1 MGAFKGKISKV
12 LTSFSQGANI
22 LTTFSTHMKMSCLP
36 CLSCLPELDNSGD
49 TGGHREMSVSLSH
62 LRCDPF
68 RETAAFLGASQLE
81 CDACQVC
88 AQFPG
93 RCWAKF
99 RARGKKDAWS
109 YLPFTTLYTNS
120 DKKKEKEKKI
130 QAFHFDC
137 QICIWCLRTL
147 KEQILGTQMM
157 LWAICASVR
166 QRHWA
171 EIWKQ
176 SSCNLVTACWANSL
190 LFPFS
195 TDWRDA
201 RPVLLPAPIQ
211 SSPLIA
217 SIKASSTTE
226 MDVPLQLSADQT
238 SPLEGR

>member
-22 LTTFSTHMKMSCLP
+22 LTTFPIHTEMSCLP

-62 LRCDPF
+62 LRRDPF

-109 YLPFTTLYTNS
+109 YLPFTTLYNNS
-120 DKKKEKEKKI
+120 DKKKENPGFSFRLLYLYMMPENI
-130 QAFHFDC
+130 EGTD
-137 QICIWCLRTL
+137 
-147 KEQILGTQMM
+147 LGNADDAVSH
-157 LWAICASVR
+157 LWLCEA
-166 QRHWA
+166 
-171 EIWKQ
+171 
-176 SSCNLVTACWANSL
+176 
-190 LFPFS
+190 
-195 TDWRDA
+195 
-201 RPVLLPAPIQ
+201 
-211 SSPLIA
+211 
-217 SIKASSTTE
+217 KA
-226 MDVPLQLSADQT
+226 LSWNMKT
-238 SPLEGR
+238 K